1 MKLPASFSMGMA
13 PVLSQKP
20 ELDLS
25 IAGSR
30 AGKPAVAMRGSQ
42 TADDAHQKLQCE
54 DASGFQG
61 G

>member
-1 MKLPASFSMGMA
+1 MGTA
-13 PVLSQKP
+13 PILSQKP

-42 TADDAHQKLQCE
+42 MADNAHQELQSE
-54 DASGFQG
+54 DASGFPG

>member
-1 MKLPASFSMGMA
+1 MGMA
-13 PVLSQKP
+13 PILSQKP

-42 TADDAHQKLQCE
+42 TADDAYQELQCE